1 MVLKTFLNLE
11 PVTEGLTFDK
21 FVPLFCIL
29 WTFLQPVD
37 FQLFCCR
44 LGIRPISVD
53 EDLEQKKLRIW
64 GFGAK
69 KAGDMGI

>member
-1 MVLKTFLNLE
+1 MNLFSYTAYYGVFKE
-11 PVTEGLTFDK
+11 
-21 FVPLFCIL
+21 
-29 WTFLQPVD
+29 PVD

-69 KAGDMGI
+69 KAGDLGI